1 MRTHFSYWH
10 SKNFPMVQGTF
21 QSNDIEKIRKIW
33 GMEMWRKEEG
43 KNVGLVFLNKQE
55 QVSQEESESS

>member
-1 MRTHFSYWH
+1 
-10 SKNFPMVQGTF
+10 MVQGTF